1 MPIQDANAT
10 HLSPL
15 SLLFLQP
22 GLASIESG
30 YTTTGSGVITS
41 RYSILA
47 GPLGEYQR
55 VTLSIHGIVDRLV
68 TMAKGSNSSGRRA
81 LWWTLHDGDENPLAL
96 VFIVT
101 CLLSMHAII
110 HCTP

>member
-1 MPIQDANAT
+1 MGIGSETSSDDI
-10 HLSPL
+10 HL
-15 SLLFLQP
+15 
-22 GLASIESG
+22 
-30 YTTTGSGVITS
+30 
-41 RYSILA
+41 LA

-96 VFIVT
+96 VFIVI
-101 CLLSMHAII
+101 CLLSMHAITY
-110 HCTP
+110 CTP